1 MSKKKQAS
9 GGGITFDRHNY
20 RTHDESNK
28 RMIRESLEA
37 CGAGRS
43 VLVDAE
49 GELIAGNGV
58 FEQAQKLGIPVRVI
72 ETDGTELVAVKRT
85 DLHTDDKKRK
95 RLALADNA
103 IADKVT
109 WDAPE
114 IRAEFTPVELEAL
127 HIDLPPVEI
136 HPSPDDFGT
145 EFSLPEG
152 DKQPFQQMTFILHD
166 EQAAAVKRAI
176 AAAKETDAYK
186 YVETYGNSNGNGNAL
201 YCLIMQWLE
210 NNGTL

>member
-1 MSKKKQAS
+1 MSKTKT
-9 GGGITFDRHNY
+9 GGIKFDRNNY

-43 VLVDAE
+43 VLVDNQN
-49 GELIAGNGV
+49 ELIAGNGV
-58 FEQAQKLGIPVRVI
+58 YEQAQKLGIPTRII
-72 ETDGTELVAVKRT
+72 ETDGTELVVVKRT
-85 DLHTDDKKRK
+85 DLEPEDKKRK
-95 RLALADNA
+95 QLAAADNA

-109 WDAPE
+109 WNAPA
-114 IRAEFTPVELEAL
+114 IRADFTPVEIQAL
-127 HIDLPPVEI
+127 NIDLPPVEI
-136 HPSPDDFGT
+136 QPSPDDFGT
-145 EFSLPEG
+145 EFKLPEG

-176 AAAKETDAYK
+176 AAVKETDAFK
-186 YVETYGNSNGNGNAL
+186 YVETYGNSNTNGNAL